1 MYKTLPAEDQGVGVL
16 RAVETEHQTLDPLLT
31 RAGSALDTLAGDPSS
46 VHAERAASAVEDL
59 AAFLE
64 DHLAHEE
71 RDALPLMTAH
81 LDLVSWKRFED
92 HQKSS
97 LGAKDAAVFFPWAR
111 DGASPDRQQHVLGLL
126 QAPLRF
132 VARHVWE
139 RSYQRRVARL
149 YS

>member
-1 MYKTLPAEDQGVGVL
+1 MYKTLPAEDQGVRDDDETGDGVL
-16 RAVETEHQTLDPLLT
+16 RAMETEHQTLDPLLA

-59 AAFLE
+59 AAFLG

-81 LDLVSWKRFED
+81 LDLVFWKRFED

-97 LGAKDAAVFFPWAR
+97 LRAKDARAR
-111 DGASPDRQQHVLGLL
+111 CTWSASSGRATSPSSSTCVCR
-126 QAPLRF
+126 A
-132 VARHVWE
+132 
-139 RSYQRRVARL
+139 SRV
-149 YS
+149 